1 MAFQLMKKSSSEKES
16 ELVALRE
23 QLDEVMRV
31 YKQEQMDRQLSEEG
45 HGEVVRELQ
54 KMLSEDRGVR
64 TEVEK
69 EVGCSWELKLLGNLC
84 WVLFVTCDSVW
95 KHSTCQDMNPAWL
108 INFVLGVLWTC
119 SYLLFNVHT
128 YVCTCIIILLK

>member
-23 QLDEVMRV
+23 QLDEVMQV

-69 EVGCSWELKLLGNLC
+69 EVGGSWELK
-84 WVLFVTCDSVW
+84 FVT
-95 KHSTCQDMNPAWL
+95 K
-108 INFVLGVLWTC
+108 FVLG
-119 SYLLFNVHT
+119 LFCN
-128 YVCTCIIILLK
+128 L